1 MKVRKALENPA
12 AGGIAMV
19 LGFFGLFGAFIACV
33 LGFAEESTLTLV
45 AGSVVG
51 VLSLISMVSGILSR
65 MAQYGPHLLDFN
77 GTALHDLQTGDI
89 YPWDTV
95 QSLRQVLTSG
105 GEALELSL
113 RGNSPK
119 QIPIAGLD
127 VPAETVAKT
136 AFDLHRQVLGK
147 GSLESELHQTGA
159 TILCPSCHEES
170 DSLKNYSYITLLF
183 LVVFYGWQT
192 ASQIGCPSCTRK
204 MIGKNLLVNI
214 LTANITWPFIILP
227 WNLILLV
234 MSFTRGHSKSVL
246 KVLAEGIVA
255 SGHESR

>member
-1 MKVRKALENPA
+1 
-12 AGGIAMV
+12 MV

-33 LGFAEESTLTLV
+33 LGFAEESTPTLAGGGVV
-45 AGSVVG
+45 A
-51 VLSLISMVSGILSR
+51 VLSLVALVSGIMSR

-77 GTALHDLQTGDI
+77 GSSLHDLQTGDI

-95 QSLRQVLTSG
+95 QTLRQVQTSG

-113 RGNSPK
+113 AGNSSK
-119 QIPIAGLD
+119 QISIAGLD

-136 AFDLHRQVLGK
+136 AFDLHRKALGK
-147 GSLESELHQTGA
+147 GSLEMELHQTGA
-159 TILCPSCHEES
+159 TILCPACREES
-170 DSLKNYSYITLLF
+170 DSVKNYSYITLLF
-183 LVVFYGWQT
+183 LFVFYGWQT

-204 MIGKNLLVNI
+204 MIGKNLLVNV

-246 KVLAEGIVA
+246 KILAEGIVA
-255 SGHESR
+255 SGHESK